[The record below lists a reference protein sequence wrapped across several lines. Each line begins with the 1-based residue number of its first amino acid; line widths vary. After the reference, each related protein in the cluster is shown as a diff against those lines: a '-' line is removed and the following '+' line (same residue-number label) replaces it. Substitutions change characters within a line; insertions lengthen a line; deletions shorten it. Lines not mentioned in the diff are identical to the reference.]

1 MVLRGTKTL
10 RLWMF
15 IYIGL
20 AAAIAFA
27 DKSLDMTYADISKLS
42 PVAISTYKPLLPI
55 DALVRRSDI

>member
-1 MVLRGTKTL
+1 
-10 RLWMF
+10 MF

-27 DKSLDMTYADISKLS
+27 DKSFDMIYADMTKLS
-42 PVAISTYKPLLPI
+42 PVAISTHKPLLPV

>member
-1 MVLRGTKTL
+1 
-10 RLWMF
+10 MF